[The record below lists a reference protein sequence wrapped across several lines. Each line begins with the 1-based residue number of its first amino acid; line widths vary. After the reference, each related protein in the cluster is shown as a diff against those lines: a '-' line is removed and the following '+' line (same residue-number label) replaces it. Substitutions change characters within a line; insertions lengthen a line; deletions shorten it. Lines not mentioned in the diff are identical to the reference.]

1 MKISTKGRYAIRML
15 IDLSEHMNE
24 GFIPL
29 KDVSERQN
37 ISKKYLEQ
45 IVPLLNN
52 GKLLRTERGAQ
63 GGYQIAK
70 APDTVTVADV
80 LRLTEGS
87 LAPVDCGGQNP
98 VQCVRGSFCAALP
111 VWQGLTQVI
120 IEYLESITLQD
131 ILDQQRERDSSYD
144 YVI

>member
-1 MKISTKGRYAIRML
+1 MKISSKGRYAIRML

-45 IVPLLNN
+45 IVPLLNS
-52 GKLLRTERGAQ
+52 GGLLRTERGAQ
-63 GGYQIAK
+63 GGYQLAK
-70 APDTVTVADV
+70 APENVTMAEV

-87 LAPVDCGGQNP
+87 LSPVDCGGQYP
-98 VQCVRGSFCAALP
+98 IQCDRSADCATLP
-111 VWQGLTQVI
+111 VWQGLSRVI
-120 IEYLESITLQD
+120 NEYLESISLQD
-131 ILDQQRERDSSYD
+131 ILDQQRERGNYD